1 MGGNIRRMNQQL
13 GRLANAQ
20 APLVPVRLVGE
31 NNYACGAKERAIV
44 AATWARFAAVQ
55 RAAEQPSRSP
65 VRIAGRL
72 VHALARA
79 EALSA
84 GRRGA
89 TDSSGPES
97 GRALQRSAPHPSRV
111 YRERVFLWR
120 PRAFRDATKR
130 VLAACGQ
137 PCVLMHGGARPGRR
151 SSGHDTRPVVGPS
164 GACE

>member
-1 MGGNIRRMNQQL
+1 M
-13 GRLANAQ
+13 
-20 APLVPVRLVGE
+20 
-31 NNYACGAKERAIV
+31 

-97 GRALQRSAPHPSRV
+97 GRALTHKEAV
-111 YRERVFLWR
+111 DMV
-120 PRAFRDATKR
+120 RDWIYG
-130 VLAACGQ
+130 L
-137 PCVLMHGGARPGRR
+137 
-151 SSGHDTRPVVGPS
+151 
-164 GACE
+164 